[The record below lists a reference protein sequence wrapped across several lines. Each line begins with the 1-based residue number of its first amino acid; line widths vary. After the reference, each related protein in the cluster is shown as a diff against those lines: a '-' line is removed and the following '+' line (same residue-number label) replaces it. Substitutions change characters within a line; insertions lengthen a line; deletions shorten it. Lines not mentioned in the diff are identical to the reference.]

1 MSIWKLLGLSEK
13 AAEGGSPRPSGGDTD
28 SVREISEALAR
39 LEPAR
44 ARYLAAFAYLLS
56 RVAHAD
62 RQVSPAE
69 TRAMVRMVEQWGHLS
84 PEDAR
89 LAVEIATRQAVH
101 HGGTENFL
109 VSRQFN
115 SMATHEQKLE
125 LLHSLYA
132 VCAADHPV
140 SAVEE
145 HEIRKISRELLLHHR
160 DFIAVRIA
168 HRDQVAVLK
177 KR

>member
-1 MSIWKLLGLSEK
+1 MAIWKLLGLSEK
-13 AAEGGSPRPSGGDTD
+13 TAKRGRSGPSSAETD

-39 LEPAR
+39 LDPDR

-62 RQVSPAE
+62 REVTSGE
-69 TRAMVRMVEQWGHLS
+69 TSAMVRTVEQWGHL
-84 PEDAR
+84 PTEEAR
-89 LAVEIATRQAVH
+89 LAVEIATRQAIH

-109 VSRQFN
+109 VSREF
-115 SMATHEQKLE
+115 SKMATHEQKLE

-160 DFIAVRIA
+160 DFIAVRLA
-168 HRDQVAVLK
+168 HREDVAVLR